1 MRHNWGGMVVVLH
14 KMVKG
19 VLTEKAICELK
30 LEKARGVRMLLAQ
43 VPAQVLRW
51 EGTWGVRR
59 HKETIVG

>member
-51 EGTWGVRR
+51 EGTWV
-59 HKETIVG
+59 